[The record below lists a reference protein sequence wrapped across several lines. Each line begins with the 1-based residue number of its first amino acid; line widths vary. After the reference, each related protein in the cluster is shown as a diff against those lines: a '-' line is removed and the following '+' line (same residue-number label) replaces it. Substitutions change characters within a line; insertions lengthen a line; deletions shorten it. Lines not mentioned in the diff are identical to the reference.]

1 MYAKMIKRDSMIEF
15 IIGKIEEIE
24 SNYIGLNN
32 NNIGYLIY
40 TANPYSFEIG
50 KEYKIYIYQ
59 NVKEDEITL
68 YGFKTKEER
77 NLFLKLI
84 SVKGLGCKMALPMF
98 ATGSIDGIKD
108 AIERENILYL
118 KKFPKIGDKV
128 ARQIILDLK
137 GKLNM
142 EILTLNKDKDELVE
156 TLKALGYKQTDIT
169 KILPKI
175 TADTIEEQVK
185 EALKLFLK

>member
-1 MYAKMIKRDSMIEF
+1 MIEF
-15 IIGKIEEIE
+15 IIGKVEELD
-24 SNYIGLNN
+24 SNYISLNN

-40 TANPYSFEIG
+40 TGNPYSFEIG

-84 SVKGLGCKMALPMF
+84 SVKGLGCKMALPML

-142 EILTLNKDKDELVE
+142 EVVSSNEDKDELVE
-156 TLKALGYKQTDIT
+156 TLKSLGYKQSDIN
-169 KILPKI
+169 KILPKV
-175 TADTIEEQVK
+175 TSNTIEEQVR

>member
-1 MYAKMIKRDSMIEF
+1 MIEF
-15 IIGKIEEIE
+15 IIGKVEELD
-24 SNYIGLNN
+24 SNYISLNN

-40 TANPYSFEIG
+40 TGNPYSFEIG
-50 KEYKIYIYQ
+50 KEYKIYTYQ

-84 SVKGLGCKMALPMF
+84 SVKGLGCKMALPML

-142 EILTLNKDKDELVE
+142 EVVSSNEDKDELVE
-156 TLKALGYKQTDIT
+156 TLKSLGYKQSDIN
-169 KILPKI
+169 KILPKV
-175 TADTIEEQVK
+175 TSNTIEEQVR